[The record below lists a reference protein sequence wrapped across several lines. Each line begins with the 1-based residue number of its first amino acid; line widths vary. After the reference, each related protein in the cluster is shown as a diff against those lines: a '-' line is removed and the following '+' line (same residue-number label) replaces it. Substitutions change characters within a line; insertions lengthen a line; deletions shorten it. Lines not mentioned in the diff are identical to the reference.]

1 MVRGEESRTD
11 VECRVLGIF
20 MLEAAM
26 GNAWIGSVG
35 GDSSWRGCGMKAA
48 FGEIRLVRGY
58 AKGGRRQEIQEA
70 QEGEG
75 GRESSDESEMRLCM
89 IL

>member
-1 MVRGEESRTD
+1 MGEESRTD

-48 FGEIRLVRGY
+48 FGEVRLVRGS
-58 AKGGRRQEIQEA
+58 AKGRRWSGIQEA

-75 GRESSDESEMRLCM
+75 GRESIDEIEIRLCM